1 MKLHPLSDRVILKAV
16 AKEET
21 TKSGIVLPGSA
32 KERPQ
37 QGVVVEVG
45 PGRTLENGTLVPMT
59 VKVGDTVL
67 FKKYGPEEFTLDEQE
82 YLILSESD
90 IIAVLN

>member
-1 MKLHPLSDRVILKAV
+1 MILKAV

>member
-45 PGRTLENGTLVPMT
+45 PGRTLENGALVPMT

-90 IIAVLN
+90 IIAILN